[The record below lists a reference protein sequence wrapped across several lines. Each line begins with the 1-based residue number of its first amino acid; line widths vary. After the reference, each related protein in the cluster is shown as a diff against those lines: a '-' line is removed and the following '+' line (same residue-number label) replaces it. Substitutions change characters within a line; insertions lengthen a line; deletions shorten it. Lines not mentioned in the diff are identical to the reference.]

1 MPEALFIC
9 FAEGC
14 TKKSVEKS
22 ENKINDYLQLNAKNS
37 I

>member
-9 FAEGC
+9 FAEDC